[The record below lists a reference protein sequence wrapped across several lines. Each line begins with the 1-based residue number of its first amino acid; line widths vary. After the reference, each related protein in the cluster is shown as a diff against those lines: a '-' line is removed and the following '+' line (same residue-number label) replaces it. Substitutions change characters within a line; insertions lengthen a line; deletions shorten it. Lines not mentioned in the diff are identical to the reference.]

1 MNTLRAALDVI
12 VIAMLAVVMAIGL
25 VIARAMRSL
34 S

>member
-1 MNTLRAALDVI
+1 MNALRAVLDV
-12 VIAMLAVVMAIGL
+12 VAIAMLCVVAAIGL